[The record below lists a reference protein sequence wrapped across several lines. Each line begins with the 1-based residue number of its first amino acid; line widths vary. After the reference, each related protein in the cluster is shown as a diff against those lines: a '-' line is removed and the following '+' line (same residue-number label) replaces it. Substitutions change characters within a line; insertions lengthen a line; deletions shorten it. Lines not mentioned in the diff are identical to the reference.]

1 VLGDLVVQAG
11 RYVAVLEVGAA
22 GLGGDDEPGRHRQ
35 PQVGHLGQVG
45 ALATQQVLLVFVAF
59 GEVVNELRH

>member
-11 RYVAVLEVGAA
+11 WYVAVLEVGPA

-35 PQVGHLGQVG
+35 AQVGHLGQVG
-45 ALATQQVLLVFVAF
+45 TLAPQQVLLVLIAF